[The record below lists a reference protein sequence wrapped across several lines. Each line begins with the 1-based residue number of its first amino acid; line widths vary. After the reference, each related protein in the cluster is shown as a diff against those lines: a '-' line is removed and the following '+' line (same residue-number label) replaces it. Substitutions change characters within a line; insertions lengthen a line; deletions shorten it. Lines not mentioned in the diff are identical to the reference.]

1 MYIPFIYLLC
11 ITTNYK
17 IHDKS
22 INSKI
27 KNLTN
32 GQYDKDREG
41 IDHRYPLNETIN
53 DLTIVSNHQKIEL
66 LKLLED
72 ERMSVPSKL
81 DYLNNYS
88 FLFNV
93 SKIFDLY
100 AGGLMLEYNF
110 DF

>member
-11 ITTNYK
+11 ITNNHK

-41 IDHRYPLNETIN
+41 IDHRYPL
-53 DLTIVSNHQKIEL
+53 K
-66 LKLLED
+66 
-72 ERMSVPSKL
+72 
-81 DYLNNYS
+81 
-88 FLFNV
+88 
-93 SKIFDLY
+93 
-100 AGGLMLEYNF
+100 
-110 DF
+110 

>member
-1 MYIPFIYLLC
+1 MIRTVKVSTIG
-11 ITTNYK
+11 T
-17 IHDKS
+17 
-22 INSKI
+22 
-27 KNLTN
+27 
-32 GQYDKDREG
+32 
-41 IDHRYPLNETIN
+41 PLNETIN

-72 ERMSVPSKL
+72 ERISVPSKL

>member
-11 ITTNYK
+11 ITNNHK

-32 GQYDKDREG
+32 GQYDKDHEG
-41 IDHRYPLNETIN
+41 IDHRYPVNETIH
-53 DLTIVSNHQKIEL
+53 DLTIVSNHRKIEL

-72 ERMSVPSKL
+72 ERISVPSKL
-81 DYLNNYS
+81 DYLNKYS
-88 FLFNV
+88 FLFNM
-93 SKIFDLY
+93 SNIIDLY